1 MDKPKAHCCLLLP
14 CFLFPFGLYRR
25 YQPARLISH
34 SGRCR
39 GENMGSQFQHQSS
52 FTEQSIKEITEPD
65 LKPGDLLFS
74 SSLGV
79 TSFGIRVFS
88 TSSVSHV
95 AIYLGENNVAE
106 ATGAGVQIV
115 SLKKAMKHSDKLFVL
130 RVPDLTPQQAT
141 EITAFAN
148 KIKDSGYNYRGIVE
162 FIPFMVTRQ
171 MCSLNPFSEDFR
183 QQCVSGTAKAQLSSV
198 GEGDK
203 KSWFCSEFVTD
214 AFAKAGH
221 PLTLAQSGWISPA
234 DLMHMRT
241 GDVSA
246 FKPETQ
252 LQYVGHLKPRDLYQ
266 GGSLCWADSVMK
278 AGECSGFQLL
288 PPNYCNL
295 GMGKISLPYRVLIL
309 WLAHRYP
316 D

>member
-1 MDKPKAHCCLLLP
+1 MDKPKAYCRLFLPSFLLLSA
-14 CFLFPFGLYRR
+14 CTVDIS
-25 YQPARLISH
+25 QPDPSATAVDA
-34 SGRCR
+34 
-39 GENMGSQFQHQSS
+39 EAKTWAVKFQHQSS
-52 FTEQSIKEITEPD
+52 FTEQSIKEITAPD

-95 AIYLGENNVAE
+95 AIFLGDNNVAE

-141 EITAFAN
+141 DITAFAN

-183 QQCVSGTAKAQLSSV
+183 QQCVSGF
-198 GEGDK
+198 GESAVKQCGRRRQK
-203 KSWFCSEFVTD
+203 VVVLFGICH
-214 AFAKAGH
+214 GC
-221 PLTLAQSGWISPA
+221 LCQSRASTY
-234 DLMHMRT
+234 T
-241 GDVSA
+241 GAIGLD
-246 FKPETQ
+246 
-252 LQYVGHLKPRDLYQ
+252 
-266 GGSLCWADSVMK
+266 
-278 AGECSGFQLL
+278 
-288 PPNYCNL
+288 
-295 GMGKISLPYRVLIL
+295 
-309 WLAHRYP
+309 
-316 D
+316 